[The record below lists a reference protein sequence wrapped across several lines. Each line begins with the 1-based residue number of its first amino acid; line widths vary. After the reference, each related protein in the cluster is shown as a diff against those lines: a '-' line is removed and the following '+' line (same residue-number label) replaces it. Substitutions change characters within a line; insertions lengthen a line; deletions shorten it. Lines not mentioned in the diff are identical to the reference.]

1 MKGATSASPSVAK
14 LPPKNEPIAAAASAL
29 PPRPSRAI
37 LLPST
42 AVMIDAV
49 SPGVLSRID
58 EIAPPYMPP

>member
-1 MKGATSASPSVAK
+1 MNGETSAMPIVPTV
-14 LPPKNEPIAAAASAL
+14 PPKNEPMAAAPSAL

-42 AVMIDAV
+42 AVMIEAV
-49 SPGVLSRID
+49 SPGVLSRIE